1 MFDVGYFP
9 PIEPAASDHSSGV
22 VRVTRLPHRSQENVS
37 EDSARVCKIQRVVM
51 QRFIAA
57 PPHVGFGQAGITV
70 SVIFIAAFVVA
81 EMVAGHRPEKG
92 KRSRRLTGFFG
103 SRHCPSRRA
112 GAWTGARSAL

>member
-70 SVIFIAAFVVA
+70 SVISLLLSWLLKWLPATD
-81 EMVAGHRPEKG
+81 
-92 KRSRRLTGFFG
+92 RRKENG
-103 SRHCPSRRA
+103 RA
-112 GAWTGARSAL
+112 G